1 MAACSR
7 HWKMY
12 FSLALAPCSCS
23 LDFCVS
29 IIILWG
35 SSGAPWL
42 SGWAVPPARCSL
54 VLPLPG
60 PALPLRPAFFSM
72 PFLSSGQSPL
82 CPFPSFSLG
91 SQSKAVFPE
100 PCTHPVCLVL
110 PPFSLSCLPA
120 SPHNLSRLPLLAILQ
135 LPIHSF
141 LFS

>member
-1 MAACSR
+1 MFSSLENVLFSGLGPVFVFPWFLCVHNHSVGILR
-7 HWKMY
+7 G
-12 FSLALAPCSCS
+12 SLAVWVGCTTCT
-23 LDFCVS
+23 V
-29 IIILWG
+29 
-35 SSGAPWL
+35 
-42 SGWAVPPARCSL
+42 SL

-100 PCTHPVCLVL
+100 PCTDPVCLVL